1 MEILRTFYLTL
12 EENEY
17 EKDWRKIEKYV
28 ITYPERETSSES
40 SSTESIASQL

>member
-17 EKDWRKIEKYV
+17 EKDWRKIETYV
-28 ITYPERETSSES
+28 RERERETNSES
-40 SSTESIASQL
+40 SSTESIASQI